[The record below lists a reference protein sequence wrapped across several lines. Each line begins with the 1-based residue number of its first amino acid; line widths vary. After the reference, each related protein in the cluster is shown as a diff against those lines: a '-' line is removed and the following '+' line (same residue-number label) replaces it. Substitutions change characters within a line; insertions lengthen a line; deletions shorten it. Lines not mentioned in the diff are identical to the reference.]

1 MNKLQIFCV
10 TNLPLTKLEEL
21 DLNLAGVGP
30 DLFPNNYINT
40 QIGENIQY
48 KEKHYSELTFHY
60 WFWKNKLNEYE
71 NDAWIGF
78 CQKRRFWVKPNHP
91 LIKNINDLNNALL
104 RTIPKECSNS
114 EAIICQPIPVSPA
127 KKIKMIK
134 RGWKNLLKDPT
145 IFFDHTKQTIKL
157 QFDMHHGYGVLD
169 KAINVMNNNDRKGFR
184 DFVNNKTSFSPN
196 IMFITQKKIMH
207 NWFEDLFNWLSEC
220 EKIFGFNNLEGYDQ
234 IRLYAYLSERYLPF
248 WFEKYTNFTYCPW
261 RFIDIN
267 LLD

>member
-1 MNKLQIFCV
+1 MNNLKIFCV
-10 TNLPLTKLEEL
+10 TNLPLPKLEEL

-30 DLFPNNYINT
+30 DLFPSNYINT

-60 WFWKNKLNEYE
+60 WFWKNKLNECR
-71 NDAWIGF
+71 DDSWIGF
-78 CQKRRFWVKPNHP
+78 CQKRRFWVKPNHAP
-91 LIKNINDLNNALL
+91 IKNLGDLNNALL
-104 RTIPKECSNS
+104 RTIPKECLNS

-145 IFFDHTKQTIKL
+145 IFFDHSKQTIKL
-157 QFDMHHGYGVLD
+157 QFDMHHGYGILD
-169 KAINVMNNNDRKGFR
+169 KAINVMNNNDRNEFR
-184 DFVNNKTSFSPN
+184 DFVNNKVSFSPN
-196 IMFITQKKIMH
+196 IMFITKKRIMH
-207 NWFEDLFNWLSEC
+207 NWFVDLFNWLSEC
-220 EKIFGFNNLEGYDQ
+220 EKIFGFNNLKGYDQ

-248 WFEKYTNFTYCPW
+248 WFEKYTNSTYSPW
-261 RFIDIN
+261 KFIDIN